1 MTARPIQR
9 LEDLPGQC
17 VRSLRGLSMEQLRAW
32 SEAAGQRFVLADLS
46 GCKDKPAA
54 MRMLGHAFNLPG
66 WFGANLDALYDSLT
80 DEETWPI
87 GRGAVVVIDPLPYS
101 ERFGVEERDALLDV
115 FRDVAEH
122 YAEGGVPFRVFYR

>member
-1 MTARPIQR
+1 MTARHIQR

-17 VRSLRGLSMEQLRAW
+17 VRSLRGLGTEQLRAW
-32 SEAAGQRFVLADLS
+32 SKAADQRFVLADLS
-46 GCKDKPAA
+46 GCKDKPSA

-87 GRGAVVVIDPLPYS
+87 GHGAVVVIDPLPYT

>member
-1 MTARPIQR
+1 MSTRHIER

-17 VRSLRGLSMEQLRAW
+17 VRTLRGLSTEQLRDWAK
-32 SEAAGQRFVLADLS
+32 AADQRFVLADLS
-46 GCKDKPAA
+46 GCKDKASA
-54 MRMLGHAFNLPG
+54 LRMLGHAFQLPG

-80 DEETWPI
+80 DEETWPV
-87 GRGAVVVIDPLPYS
+87 GQGAVVVLDPLPYT

-122 YAEGGVPFRVFYR
+122 YAEAGVPFRVFYR

>member
-1 MTARPIQR
+1 MTPRSIER
-9 LEDLPGQC
+9 LADLPGQC
-17 VRSLRGLSMEQLRAW
+17 VRSLGGLTSEQLRAW
-32 SEAAGQRFVLADLS
+32 ARAADQRFVLADLS

-66 WFGANLDALYDSLT
+66 WFGANLDALYDALT
-80 DEETWPI
+80 DEETWPV
-87 GRGAVVVIDPLPYS
+87 GRGAVVVLDPLPYT

-122 YAEGGVPFRVFYR
+122 YAAGGVPFRVFYR

>member
-1 MTARPIQR
+1 MTNRHIER

-17 VRSLRGLSMEQLRAW
+17 VRTLRGLRTDLLRAW
-32 SEAAGQRFVLADLS
+32 AKASGQRFVLADLS

-54 MRMLGHAFNLPG
+54 MRMLGHAFGLPG

-80 DEETWPI
+80 DDETWPA
-87 GRGAVVVIDPLPYS
+87 GAGAVVVLDALPYTES
-101 ERFGVEERDALLDV
+101 FGVEERDALLDV

-122 YAEGGVPFRVFYR
+122 YAEAGIPFRVFYR

>member
-17 VRSLRGLSMEQLRAW
+17 VRSVRGLSTEQLRAW

-46 GCKDKPAA
+46 GCKDRPAA
-54 MRMLGHAFNLPG
+54 MRMLGHAFSLPG

>member
-1 MTARPIQR
+1 MTNRHIER

-17 VRSLRGLSMEQLRAW
+17 VRTLRGLRSDQLRAW
-32 SEAAGQRFVLADLS
+32 AKASGQRFVLADLS

-54 MRMLGHAFNLPG
+54 MRMLGHAFGLPG

-80 DEETWPI
+80 DDETWPA
-87 GRGAVVVIDPLPYS
+87 GAGAVVVLDALPS
-101 ERFGVEERDALLDV
+101 TESFGVEERDALLDV

-122 YAEGGVPFRVFYR
+122 YAEAGIPFRVFYR

>member
-1 MTARPIQR
+1 MSARTIGR
-9 LEDLPGQC
+9 LEELPGQC
-17 VRSLRGLSMEQLRAW
+17 VRSLRGLDAERLREWAR
-32 SEAAGQRFVLADLS
+32 AADQRFVLADLS

-54 MRMLGHAFNLPG
+54 LRMLGHALGLPS

-80 DEETWPI
+80 DDETWPV
-87 GRGAVVVIDPLPYS
+87 GRGAIVVLDPLPYT

-122 YAEGGVPFRVFYR
+122 YGEAGVPFRVFYR